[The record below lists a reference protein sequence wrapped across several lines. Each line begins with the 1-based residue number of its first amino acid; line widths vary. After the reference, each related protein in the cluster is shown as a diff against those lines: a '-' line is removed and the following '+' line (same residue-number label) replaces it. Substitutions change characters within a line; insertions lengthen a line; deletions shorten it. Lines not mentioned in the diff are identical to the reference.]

1 MEEQTTSPSTSTN
14 EYIDKITLE
23 LLINKTQYN
32 KYIATTDLEKH
43 KKITEFSAKMVKY
56 SDQIMCLAEE
66 YCSSSKTQKSRDM
79 DETFLNYA
87 KTCIRYFEMKEL
99 EGDPESAHGHTQE
112 DVLFEPKP
120 MHSFWGKG
128 AVKRS

>member
-1 MEEQTTSPSTSTN
+1 MDPPPSGTN

-32 KYIATTDLEKH
+32 KYIATTDPEKH
-43 KKITEFSAKMVKY
+43 KKITEFSTKMAKY
-56 SDQIMCLAEE
+56 GDQIMSLTEQ
-66 YCSSSKTQKSRDM
+66 YCSDSKTQKSTDM
-79 DETFLNYA
+79 DETFINYA

-99 EGDPESAHGHTQE
+99 EGEPESAHGQDA
-112 DVLFEPKP
+112 DVLFEPRP

-128 AVKRS
+128 ATKKM